1 MRLRN
6 RIPPP
11 IVTLVFALLSFWLAN
26 YLPKL
31 AFNYQGLSSLLM
43 ILIGLTV
50 IVIGVKTFHK
60 SDTTVNPLNPKEASH
75 LVTDGVFSYTRNPM
89 YLGMLIIVL
98 GVTVYNGVYI
108 GIIILPCFIF
118 YIKKFQ
124 IKPEEEA
131 MQEIFADDYT
141 DYFKRVRRWL

>member
-31 AFNYQGLSSLLM
+31 AFNYQWLSSLLM

-60 SDTTVNPLNPKEASH
+60 SDTTVNPLNPSEASH
-75 LVTDGVFSYTRNPM
+75 LVTDGVFSFTRNPM
-89 YLGMLIIVL
+89 YLGMVIILL
-98 GVTVYNGVYI
+98 GVSIYNGVYV

-118 YIKKFQ
+118 YITEFQ

-131 MQEIFADDYT
+131 MEEIFAGVYT
-141 DYFKRVRRWL
+141 DYLKRVRRWL

>member
-1 MRLRN
+1 MRLKN

-11 IVTLVFALLSFWLAN
+11 IVTLTFILLSFWLAN
-26 YLPKL
+26 YFPKL
-31 AFNYQGLSSLLM
+31 GFNFQGLLSLLI
-43 ILIGLTV
+43 ILIGLSIV
-50 IVIGVKTFHK
+50 VIGVKTFHK

>member
-11 IVTLVFALLSFWLAN
+11 IVTLTFALLSFWLAN

-43 ILIGLTV
+43 IFIGLTI
-50 IVIGVKTFHK
+50 IVIGVKTFNN
-60 SDTTVNPLNPKEASH
+60 SDTTINPLNPSEASH
-75 LVTDGVFSYTRNPM
+75 LVTEGVFSYTRNPM
-89 YLGMLIIVL
+89 YLGMVIILL
-98 GVTVYNGVYI
+98 GVSIYIGVYI

-118 YIKKFQ
+118 YITEFQ
-124 IKPEEEA
+124 IKPEEKA
-131 MQEIFADDYT
+131 MEEIFAGDYT
-141 DYFKRVRRWL
+141 DYLKRVRRWL

>member
-1 MRLRN
+1 MRLQN

-11 IVTLVFALLSFWLAN
+11 IVTLTFILLSFWLAN

-31 AFNYQGLSSLLM
+31 GFNFQGLLSLLI
-43 ILIGLTV
+43 ILIGLTI

>member
-11 IVTLVFALLSFWLAN
+11 IVTLTFILLSFWLAN

-31 AFNYQGLSSLLM
+31 TFNYQGLLSLIM
-43 ILIGLTV
+43 TLIGLTI

-60 SDTTVNPLNPKEASH
+60 SDTTVNPLNPSEASH
-75 LVTDGVFSYTRNPM
+75 LVTHGVFSYTRNPM
-89 YLGMLIIVL
+89 YLGMVIILL
-98 GVTVYNGVYI
+98 GVSIYNGVYI

-118 YIKKFQ
+118 YITEFQ

-131 MQEIFADDYT
+131 MEEIFPGDYT
-141 DYFKRVRRWL
+141 DYLKRVRRWL

>member
-11 IVTLVFALLSFWLAN
+11 IVTLTFALLSFWLAN

-31 AFNYQGLSSLLM
+31 AFNYQGLLSLIM
-43 ILIGLTV
+43 TLIGLTI

-60 SDTTVNPLNPKEASH
+60 SDTTVNPLNPSEASH
-75 LVTDGVFSYTRNPM
+75 LVTHGVFSYTRNPM
-89 YLGMLIIVL
+89 YLGMVIILL
-98 GVTVYNGVYI
+98 GVSIYNGVYI

-118 YIKKFQ
+118 YITEFQ

-131 MQEIFADDYT
+131 MEEIFPGDYT
-141 DYFKRVRRWL
+141 DYLKRVRRWL

>member
-11 IVTLVFALLSFWLAN
+11 IVTLTFILLSFWLAN

-31 AFNYQGLSSLLM
+31 AFNYQGLLSLLM
-43 ILIGLTV
+43 ILIGLII
-50 IVIGVKTFHK
+50 IVIGVKTFNK
-60 SDTTVNPLNPKEASH
+60 SDTTINPLNPREVSY
-75 LVTDGVFSYTRNPM
+75 LVTNGVFSYTRNPM
-89 YLGMLIIVL
+89 YLGMVIILL

-108 GIIILPCFIF
+108 GMIVLPCFIL
-118 YIKKFQ
+118 YITEFQ

-131 MQEIFADDYT
+131 MEEIFAGDYT
-141 DYFKRVRRWL
+141 DYLKRVRRWL

>member
-43 ILIGLTV
+43 ILIGLTI
-50 IVIGVKTFHK
+50 IVIGVKTFNN
-60 SDTTVNPLNPKEASH
+60 SDTTINPLNPSEASH
-75 LVTDGVFSYTRNPM
+75 LVTEGVFSYTRNPM
-89 YLGMLIIVL
+89 YLGMVIILL
-98 GVTVYNGVYI
+98 GVSIYNGVYI

-118 YIKKFQ
+118 YITEFQ
-124 IKPEEEA
+124 IKPEEKA
-131 MQEIFADDYT
+131 MEEIFAGDYT
-141 DYFKRVRRWL
+141 DYLKRVRRWL

>member
-11 IVTLVFALLSFWLAN
+11 IVTLIFALLSFWLAN

-43 ILIGLTV
+43 ILIGLTI
-50 IVIGVKTFHK
+50 IVIGVKTFNN
-60 SDTTVNPLNPKEASH
+60 SDTTINPLNPSEASH
-75 LVTDGVFSYTRNPM
+75 LVTEGVFSYTRNPM
-89 YLGMLIIVL
+89 YLGMVIILL
-98 GVTVYNGVYI
+98 GVSIYNGVYI

-118 YIKKFQ
+118 YITELQ

-131 MQEIFADDYT
+131 MVEIFAGDYT
-141 DYFKRVRRWL
+141 DYLKRVRRWL

>member
-11 IVTLVFALLSFWLAN
+11 IVTLIFALLSFWLAN

-31 AFNYQGLSSLLM
+31 AFNYQGLTSLLM
-43 ILIGLTV
+43 ILIGLTI
-50 IVIGVKTFHK
+50 IVIGVKTFNN
-60 SDTTVNPLNPKEASH
+60 SDTTINPLNPSEASH
-75 LVTDGVFSYTRNPM
+75 LVTEGVFSYTRNPM
-89 YLGMLIIVL
+89 YLGMVIILL
-98 GVTVYNGVYI
+98 GVSIYNGVYI

-118 YIKKFQ
+118 YITEFQ

-131 MQEIFADDYT
+131 MEEIFPGDYT
-141 DYFKRVRRWL
+141 DYLKRVRRWL

>member
-11 IVTLVFALLSFWLAN
+11 IVTLTFILLSFWLAN

-43 ILIGLTV
+43 ILIGLTI
-50 IVIGVKTFHK
+50 IVIGVKTFNN
-60 SDTTVNPLNPKEASH
+60 SDTTINPLNPSEASH
-75 LVTDGVFSYTRNPM
+75 LVTEGVFSYTRNPM
-89 YLGMLIIVL
+89 YLGMVIILL
-98 GVTVYNGVYI
+98 GVSIYNGVYI

-118 YIKKFQ
+118 YITEFQ

-131 MQEIFADDYT
+131 MEEIFPGDYT
-141 DYFKRVRRWL
+141 DYLKRVRRWL

>member
-11 IVTLVFALLSFWLAN
+11 IVTFTFALLGFWLAN

-31 AFNYQGLSSLLM
+31 AFNYQGLTSLLM
-43 ILIGLTV
+43 ILIGLTI
-50 IVIGVKTFHK
+50 IVIGVKTFNN
-60 SDTTVNPLNPKEASH
+60 SDTTINPLNPSEASH
-75 LVTDGVFSYTRNPM
+75 LVTEGVFSYTRNPM
-89 YLGMLIIVL
+89 YLGMVIILL
-98 GVTVYNGVYI
+98 GVSIYNGVYI

-118 YIKKFQ
+118 YITEFQ

-131 MQEIFADDYT
+131 MVEIFAGDYT
-141 DYFKRVRRWL
+141 DYLKRVRRWL

>member
-11 IVTLVFALLSFWLAN
+11 IVTLTFILLSFWLAS

-43 ILIGLTV
+43 ILIGLTI
-50 IVIGVKTFHK
+50 IVIGVKTFNN
-60 SDTTVNPLNPKEASH
+60 SDTTINPLNPSEASH
-75 LVTDGVFSYTRNPM
+75 LVTEGVFSYTRNPM
-89 YLGMLIIVL
+89 YLGMVIILL
-98 GVTVYNGVYI
+98 GVSIYNGVYI

-118 YIKKFQ
+118 YITEFQ

-131 MQEIFADDYT
+131 MVEIFAGDYT
-141 DYFKRVRRWL
+141 DYLKRVRRWL

>member
-6 RIPPP
+6 KIPPP
-11 IVTLVFALLSFWLAN
+11 IVTLTFILLSFWLAN

-31 AFNYQGLSSLLM
+31 VFNYQGLLSLIM
-43 ILIGLTV
+43 TLIGLTI

-60 SDTTVNPLNPKEASH
+60 SDTTVNPLNPSEASH
-75 LVTDGVFSYTRNPM
+75 LVTHGVFSYTRNPM
-89 YLGMLIIVL
+89 YLGMVIILL
-98 GVTVYNGVYI
+98 GVSIYNGVYI

-118 YIKKFQ
+118 YITEFQ

-131 MQEIFADDYT
+131 MEEIFPGDYT
-141 DYFKRVRRWL
+141 DYLKRVRRWL

>member
-11 IVTLVFALLSFWLAN
+11 IVTLTFILLSFWLTN

-31 AFNYQGLSSLLM
+31 AFNYQGLLSLLM
-43 ILIGLTV
+43 ILIGLII
-50 IVIGVKTFHK
+50 IVIGVKTFNK
-60 SDTTVNPLNPKEASH
+60 SDTTINPLNPREASH
-75 LVTDGVFSYTRNPM
+75 LVTNGVFSYTRNPM
-89 YLGMLIIVL
+89 YLGMVIILL

-108 GIIILPCFIF
+108 GIIILPCFIL
-118 YIKKFQ
+118 YITEFQ

-131 MQEIFADDYT
+131 MEEIFAGDYT
-141 DYFKRVRRWL
+141 DYLKRVRRWL

>member
-11 IVTLVFALLSFWLAN
+11 IVTFTFALLGFWLAN

-43 ILIGLTV
+43 ILIGLTI
-50 IVIGVKTFHK
+50 IVIGVKTFNN
-60 SDTTVNPLNPKEASH
+60 SDTTINPLNPSEASH
-75 LVTDGVFSYTRNPM
+75 LVTEGVFSYTRNPM
-89 YLGMLIIVL
+89 YLGMVIILL
-98 GVTVYNGVYI
+98 GVSIYNGVYI

-118 YIKKFQ
+118 YITEFQ
-124 IKPEEEA
+124 IKPEEKA
-131 MQEIFADDYT
+131 MEEIFAGDYT
-141 DYFKRVRRWL
+141 DYLKRVRRWL

>member
-11 IVTLVFALLSFWLAN
+11 IVTLAFILLSFWLTS

-31 AFNYQGLSSLLM
+31 VFNYQGLLSVLM
-43 ILIGLTV
+43 ILIGLTIMV
-50 IVIGVKTFHK
+50 IAVKTFK
-60 SDTTVNPLNPKEASH
+60 KNETTLNPLSPREASY
-75 LVTDGVFSYTRNPM
+75 LVTNGIFGYTRNPM
-89 YLGMLIIVL
+89 YLGMIIILL

-108 GIIILPCFIF
+108 GIIILPCFVL
-118 YIKKFQ
+118 YLTEFQ

-131 MQEIFADDYT
+131 MEEIFSADYT
-141 DYFKRVRRWL
+141 DYLKRVRRWL

>member
-6 RIPPP
+6 KIPPP
-11 IVTLVFALLSFWLAN
+11 IVTLTFILLSFWLAN

-43 ILIGLTV
+43 ILIGLTI
-50 IVIGVKTFHK
+50 IVIGVKTFNN
-60 SDTTVNPLNPKEASH
+60 SDTTINPLNPSEASH
-75 LVTDGVFSYTRNPM
+75 LVTEGVFSYTRNPM
-89 YLGMLIIVL
+89 YLGMVIILL
-98 GVTVYNGVYI
+98 GVSIYNGVYI

-118 YIKKFQ
+118 YITEFQ

-131 MQEIFADDYT
+131 MEEIFAGDYT
-141 DYFKRVRRWL
+141 DYLKRVRRWL